1 MENKHV
7 PTTMAKSGFS
17 LVASNF
23 EEAMKIATMLAGS
36 KLVPTQYQGH
46 PEDVLIACSWGES
59 LGLKPLPALNAIAV
73 INGRPQLFG
82 DALKALIMK
91 HGTIEEHW
99 DNEKGVWTMTAHRNG
114 HPDVTWSYG
123 YNDAIAAGHVSY
135 NPQNNTFGLGA
146 RKSDAWAKNPKR
158 MCQMR
163 CRAFVIRDA
172 FPDVLQGINIEGDGY
187 DEIEQPETV
196 GTEPVTEV
204 KALEQKQAEQ
214 AELME
219 QMSNVQD
226 VSEVIDVEV

>member
-7 PTTMAKSGFS
+7 PVMAKSGFS
-17 LVASNF
+17 LVAGNF

-99 DNEKGVWTMTAHRNG
+99 DNEKGVWTMTAHRPG
-114 HPDVTWSYG
+114 HPDVVQTFG
-123 YNDAIAAGHVSY
+123 YNDAIAAGFISY
-135 NPQNNTFGLGA
+135 DPKSNTFGLGR
-146 RKSDAWAKNPKR
+146 RKSDAWLSNPKR

-163 CRAFVIRDA
+163 ARSFALRDA
-172 FPDVLQGINIEGDGY
+172 FPDILNGINFEGDGY
-187 DEIEQPETV
+187 DEIPNPSAET
-196 GTEPVTEV
+196 VTEV
-204 KALEQKQAEQ
+204 TPDVQQITEQKNN
-214 AELME
+214 ELMQQLQATE
-219 QMSNVQD
+219 NVA
-226 VSEVIDVEV
+226 EAIEVEV

>member
-1 MENKHV
+1 MNNLV
-7 PTTMAKSGFS
+7 SQKSGFS
-17 LVASNF
+17 LVAGNF

-46 PEDVLIACSWGES
+46 PEDILIACSWGES

-99 DNEKGVWTMTAHRNG
+99 DDKNGVWTMIAHRKG
-114 HPDVTWSYG
+114 YPDVTWSYG
-123 YNDAIAAGHVSY
+123 FNDAIGARHVSY
-135 NPQNNTFGLGA
+135 NAQNNTFGFGE
-146 RKSDAWAKNPKR
+146 RKSDAWVKYIKR
-158 MCQMR
+158 MCQLK
-163 CRAFVIRDA
+163 CRNFVIRDA
-172 FPDVLQGINIEGDGY
+172 FPDVIQGIDIEGSD
-187 DEIEQPETV
+187 DDTMEPSSEV
-196 GTEPVTEV
+196 RTEPVTEV
-204 KALEQKQAEQ
+204 PAIEQQKPTE

-226 VSEVIDVEV
+226 VSETIEVTV

>member
-7 PTTMAKSGFS
+7 PVMAKSGFS
-17 LVASNF
+17 LVAGNF

-36 KLVPTQYQGH
+36 KLVQPQYQGH

-123 YNDAIAAGHVSY
+123 YNDAIAAGHVS
-135 NPQNNTFGLGA
+135 
-146 RKSDAWAKNPKR
+146 
-158 MCQMR
+158 
-163 CRAFVIRDA
+163 
-172 FPDVLQGINIEGDGY
+172 
-187 DEIEQPETV
+187 
-196 GTEPVTEV
+196 
-204 KALEQKQAEQ
+204 
-214 AELME
+214 
-219 QMSNVQD
+219 
-226 VSEVIDVEV
+226 

>member
-1 MENKHV
+1 MENRHTPV
-7 PTTMAKSGFS
+7 MAKSGFS
-17 LVASNF
+17 LVAGNF

-36 KLVPTQYQGH
+36 KLVPQQYQGY

-82 DALKALIMK
+82 DALKALVMK
-91 HGTIEEHW
+91 YGTIEERW
-99 DNEKGVWTMTAHRNG
+99 DNENGVWTMIAHRDG
-114 HPDVTWSYG
+114 YPDVVQTYG
-123 YNDAIAAGHVSY
+123 YNDAISAGYVSY
-135 NPQNNTFGLGA
+135 NPQNNTFGLGV

-172 FPDVLQGINIEGDGY
+172 FPDILQGINIEGDGY
-187 DEIEQPETV
+187 DEIEPVTEVQA
-196 GTEPVTEV
+196 EPVTEV
-204 KALEQKQAEQ
+204 QAIEQKEQEQ

-219 QMSNVQD
+219 QMNTVQD
-226 VSEVIDVEV
+226 VAEVIDVEV

>member
-17 LVASNF
+17 LVAGNF

-36 KLVPTQYQGH
+36 KLVPTQYQGY

-123 YNDAIAAGHVSY
+123 YDDAIAAGHVSY

-146 RKSDAWAKNPKR
+146 RKSDAWAKYTKR
-158 MCQMR
+158 MCQLK
-163 CRAFVIRDA
+163 CRNFVIRDA
-172 FPDVLQGINIEGDGY
+172 FPDVIQGIDIEGSD
-187 DEIEQPETV
+187 DDTMEPSSEV
-196 GTEPVTEV
+196 RTEPVTEV
-204 KALEQKQAEQ
+204 KALEQKQAE
-214 AELME
+214 LME
-219 QMSNVQD
+219 QMNNVQD

>member
-7 PTTMAKSGFS
+7 PVMAKSGFS
-17 LVASNF
+17 LVAGNF
-23 EEAMKIATMLAGS
+23 DEAMKIATMLAGS
-36 KLVPTQYQGH
+36 KLVPTAYQGH

-82 DALKALIMK
+82 DALKALCMK
-91 HGTIEEHW
+91 YGTIEEKW
-99 DNEKGVWTMTAHRNG
+99 DNESGVWTMIAHRDG
-114 HPDVTWSYG
+114 YPDVVQTYG

-135 NPQNNTFGLGA
+135 NPQNNTFGLGV

-187 DEIEQPETV
+187 DEIEQPEAV
-196 GTEPVTEV
+196 QAEVINTEIP
-204 KALEQKQAEQ
+204 AIEQKQNEQ

-219 QMSNVQD
+219 QMNNVQD
-226 VSEVIDVEV
+226 VAEVIDVEV